1 MLPVT
6 LSGDKEMITIRTK
19 NGDTIEITEH
29 SLWPEHENDEQC
41 FCGFVTNI
49 RVTGFLLLPH
59 LYISADS
66 IAVITRDPGRKT
78 EETGKTVF
86 N

>member
-1 MLPVT
+1 
-6 LSGDKEMITIRTK
+6 MITIRTK

-49 RVTGFLLLPH
+49 RMTGFLLLPH
-59 LYISADS
+59 IYIPAES
-66 IAVITRDPGRKT
+66 IAVITRDTRRDSK
-78 EETGKTVF
+78 ETGKTVF

>member
-1 MLPVT
+1 
-6 LSGDKEMITIRTK
+6 MITIRTK

-29 SLWPEHENDEQC
+29 SLWPEDENDEQC

-59 LYISADS
+59 IYIPAES
-66 IAVITRDPGRKT
+66 IAVITRDPRGDSK
-78 EETGKTVF
+78 ETGKTVF

>member
-1 MLPVT
+1 
-6 LSGDKEMITIRTK
+6 MITIRTK

-66 IAVITRDPGRKT
+66 IAVITRDPDDTKKST
-78 EETGKTVF
+78 FKAQLQ
-86 N
+86 

>member
-1 MLPVT
+1 
-6 LSGDKEMITIRTK
+6 MITIRTK

-59 LYISADS
+59 IYIPAES
-66 IAVITRDPGRKT
+66 IAVITRSPSEAKIFTSKDLQ
-78 EETGKTVF
+78 
-86 N
+86 